1 MHRQE
6 WQRAL
11 VHRHTLLGADRGH
24 APFHPDPVIQVDT
37 YRNGVEESHVRRI
50 GTKHSGQAQAAHAL
64 FGEDGVTQV

>member
-6 WQRAL
+6 WQRTL

-24 APFHPDPVIQVDT
+24 TPFHTGPVIQVDT
-37 YRNGVEESHVRRI
+37 YRNGVEESHVHGI
-50 GTKHSGQAQAAHAL
+50 GTKHTHSGYTHAM